1 MTRAARARTAAAA
14 LTERKWNMTR
24 KTKLT
29 ARDIMTGGVQC
40 IGAHQSLLDAAKM
53 MRDLNVGCLPICG
66 DNNRLTGLI
75 TDRDIVVQCCAEGI
89 DPATVQAGSLA
100 GELHW
105 IDASSGADE
114 ALSMMEEHVSLPHR
128 LAQIRR
134 FPQPHW
140 LALHC
145 RFSRLEWLAYMFWF
159 SQDALARSYLVV
171 LLPVDGSHG

>member
-105 IDASSGADE
+105 IDAGSGADE
-114 ALSMMEEHVSLPHR
+114 ALSLMEEHQIKRLPVIDVQQGHQLVGMITEANLAR
-128 LAQIRR
+128 NLSDAQIAE
-134 FPQPHW
+134 F
-140 LALHC
+140 ATKVY
-145 RFSRLEWLAYMFWF
+145 AN
-159 SQDALARSYLVV
+159 A
-171 LLPVDGSHG
+171 

>member
-1 MTRAARARTAAAA
+1 MTGNTQ
-14 LTERKWNMTR
+14 
-24 KTKLT
+24 LT

-40 IGAHQSLLDAAKM
+40 VGAHQSLLEAARM

-105 IDASSGADE
+105 IDAGAGADA
-114 ALSMMEEHVSLPHR
+114 ALAMMEQHQIKRLPVIDVKHGHQ
-128 LAQIRR
+128 LVGLITEANLAKNLTDAQIAEFATRVY
-134 FPQPHW
+134 
-140 LALHC
+140 AN
-145 RFSRLEWLAYMFWF
+145 A
-159 SQDALARSYLVV
+159 
-171 LLPVDGSHG
+171 